1 MASTKKQSRRQV
13 PFGGH
18 QLAEYALGAA
28 LIGVGLHLSGRP
40 AVALVVGG
48 GLIGALAIIT
58 KGPLAAV
65 RLLPK
70 RVHLYLDLV
79 LALGLALSPAL
90 YLHNLQVVPIILT
103 EAVAVVLV
111 RMSITTEIVPRPA
124 PERGV
129 APSAAASAGCEPC
142 ESCESAEVDSRLR
155 RRCRSCRDGRPSHRI
170 CGRQGARLRCSVGCG
185 ARPRAGH
192 RPCPPARARGSRGAA
207 RAWGGAART
216 RATWGA
222 RTRAT
227 WGARTRAT
235 WGARTRAT
243 WATRTRATW
252 ATRTRLRLALTGLEH
267 RLAVAPGAWLLSRL
281 VGTRMPGC

>member
-129 APSAAASAGCEPC
+129 APSAAARLGALLSSRPPDRPSERPSQAEPAVTTVA
-142 ESCESAEVDSRLR
+142 ESA
-155 RRCRSCRDGRPSHRI
+155 
-170 CGRQGARLRCSVGCG
+170 SVVTSV
-185 ARPRAGH
+185 P
-192 RPCPPARARGSRGAA
+192 
-207 RAWGGAART
+207 
-216 RATWGA
+216 
-222 RTRAT
+222 
-227 WGARTRAT
+227 
-235 WGARTRAT
+235 
-243 WATRTRATW
+243 
-252 ATRTRLRLALTGLEH
+252 
-267 RLAVAPGAWLLSRL
+267 
-281 VGTRMPGC
+281 